1 MELTKELLKRID
13 QWVDAHIGR
22 LVEDTC
28 TLVRIP
34 SVSDKASDVKPFGQ
48 ECRDVLEKYME
59 LGVSYGLEAQNY
71 AHYVAKLSVPE
82 NRGKPRQ
89 IGLMGHLDVV
99 PAGENWIYPPYE
111 GIVKGDWIIGRGAQ
125 DNKGPCLAAM
135 YTVLCLRDLGIPL
148 QYDVCALAGADEES
162 GMCDAEYFARQP
174 GIPDL
179 ILVTD
184 SGFPVCYGERGIASG
199 WLKSRQGLSGNILGL
214 RGGSAT
220 NQVPDTAGI
229 TLRLTP
235 YLEKKWEAA
244 PHLDTRRDGDR
255 LVVTGHGKAGHIA
268 MAGQAANAI
277 GVLLSQ
283 ILDAGLVEDAG
294 DREILGNA
302 ERIINSPQGQIFQL
316 SGQREIAED
325 VRYGCGVAELEDG
338 KLKFSFNLRCPVA
351 LDEAQVLEK
360 VVSFGGQAGF
370 EPVEP
375 RVLPSNYFPKER
387 PVIQILNR
395 VFNQVTGLALEP
407 QIFVA
412 GTHARKLPNAVAY
425 GPGIP
430 NQSYYAGKRALF
442 PEGHGDCHMPD
453 EAQSIPALKEALRI
467 YIRAVI
473 ELDGAELSKGGEQ

>member
-1 MELTKELLKRID
+1 MELTKELLKKID

-59 LGVSYGLEAQNY
+59 LGGSYGLEAQNY

-125 DNKGPCLAAM
+125 DNKGPCLDAM

-174 GIPDL
+174 DIPDL

-244 PHLDTRRDGDR
+244 PHLDTRRNGDR
-255 LVVTGHGKAGHIA
+255 LRSEERRVGKECR
-268 MAGQAANAI
+268 
-277 GVLLSQ
+277 L
-283 ILDAGLVEDAG
+283 
-294 DREILGNA
+294 
-302 ERIINSPQGQIFQL
+302 
-316 SGQREIAED
+316 
-325 VRYGCGVAELEDG
+325 
-338 KLKFSFNLRCPVA
+338 
-351 LDEAQVLEK
+351 
-360 VVSFGGQAGF
+360 
-370 EPVEP
+370 
-375 RVLPSNYFPKER
+375 
-387 PVIQILNR
+387 
-395 VFNQVTGLALEP
+395 
-407 QIFVA
+407 
-412 GTHARKLPNAVAY
+412 
-425 GPGIP
+425 
-430 NQSYYAGKRALF
+430 
-442 PEGHGDCHMPD
+442 
-453 EAQSIPALKEALRI
+453 
-467 YIRAVI
+467 
-473 ELDGAELSKGGEQ
+473 

>member
-1 MELTKELLKRID
+1 MELTKELLKKID

-59 LGVSYGLEAQNY
+59 LGGSYGLEAQNY

-174 GIPDL
+174 DIPDL

-244 PHLDTRRDGDR
+244 PHLDTRRNGDR

-277 GVLLSQ
+277 FWWTSA
-283 ILDAGLVEDAG
+283 I
-294 DREILGNA
+294 
-302 ERIINSPQGQIFQL
+302 
-316 SGQREIAED
+316 
-325 VRYGCGVAELEDG
+325 
-338 KLKFSFNLRCPVA
+338 
-351 LDEAQVLEK
+351 
-360 VVSFGGQAGF
+360 
-370 EPVEP
+370 
-375 RVLPSNYFPKER
+375 
-387 PVIQILNR
+387 
-395 VFNQVTGLALEP
+395 
-407 QIFVA
+407 
-412 GTHARKLPNAVAY
+412 
-425 GPGIP
+425 
-430 NQSYYAGKRALF
+430 
-442 PEGHGDCHMPD
+442 
-453 EAQSIPALKEALRI
+453 
-467 YIRAVI
+467 
-473 ELDGAELSKGGEQ
+473 